1 MNAVNEALI
10 KLNPEIPKTPAAR
23 QKTSKTKRLV
33 NVKQVKRLVLDLAER
48 NRRAARFTRVGSD
61 VYDRL
66 EAMIRKEL
74 VHLVTT
80 HPSNGR
86 TIRYTDKTRH
96 KEEDV

>member
-1 MNAVNEALI
+1 MNHANEAPTEP
-10 KLNPEIPKTPAAR
+10 NPETPKDPAKK
-23 QKTSKTKRLV
+23 QTTSRTKRLI
-33 NVKQVKRLVLDLAER
+33 NVQQVKRLVLDLAER

-86 TIRYTDKTRH
+86 TIRYTDRTRH
-96 KEEDV
+96 KEEET